1 MAHAERREQL
11 TAREAQRVGGVAAGG
26 VADQVREHDGVAVV
40 IIPHRAR
47 RGRKRHARGIGG
59 HVVLDEFHAIDGF
72 EGGAERSL
80 QRAAER
86 KARGVAQQ
94 LVDGD
99 GVAGIVRI
107 CPRGDR
113 RGPVELELALPHE
126 HTGQSR
132 DHRLHHGEAEQRRL
146 RPDTIRITL
155 GDDAARLH
163 DDDGAGAAIR
173 RLRGF
178 GEGAIE
184 CGR

>member
-1 MAHAERREQL
+1 MAHAERRKQL
-11 TAREAQRVGGVAAGG
+11 TAREAQCVGRIAAGG

-47 RGRKRHARGIGG
+47 RDRKRNARGIGG
-59 HVVLDEFHAIDGF
+59 HVVLDEFHAIDRF

-86 KARGVAQQ
+86 EARGVAQQ

-113 RGPVELELALPHE
+113 RRAVELELALAHE
-126 HTGQSR
+126 N
-132 DHRLHHGEAEQRRL
+132 A
-146 RPDTIRITL
+146 
-155 GDDAARLH
+155 
-163 DDDGAGAAIR
+163 
-173 RLRGF
+173 
-178 GEGAIE
+178 
-184 CGR
+184 C